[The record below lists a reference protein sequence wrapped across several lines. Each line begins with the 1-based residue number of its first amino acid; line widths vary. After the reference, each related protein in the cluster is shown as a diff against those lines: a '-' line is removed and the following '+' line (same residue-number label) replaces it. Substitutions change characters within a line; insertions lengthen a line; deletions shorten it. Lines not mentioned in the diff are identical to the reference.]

1 MQRAH
6 ARCALFFAALL
17 AALLLAAS
25 PALAQLP
32 ESCLPPG
39 QNHGQGRVDFV
50 YDGDTV
56 RLTDGRR
63 IRLIGL
69 DTPEFH
75 HRDERRD
82 AEPYAEE
89 ARKALM
95 ALLAE
100 HDHQVLIVH
109 DRERH
114 DRYQR
119 TLAHLY
125 TPDGRSITALMLHQG
140 LGTRLTIPPNDWNV
154 DCYRDAE
161 REASIAQRGIWSRS
175 ENGLFDTRDLP
186 RDSTGF
192 RRVEGRVVRIG
203 DSPRAIWINLEGDVA
218 LRIDREDLQ
227 FFPDLDVTNLV
238 DTRVRGRG
246 YVYNHRGQLRI
257 RLRHAADL
265 QIIAVNGPES

>member
-1 MQRAH
+1 MQGAH
-6 ARCALFFAALL
+6 ARCALFFAALF
-17 AALLLAAS
+17 AALLLATA

-39 QNHGQGRVDFV
+39 QDHGKARVDFV

-56 RLTDGRR
+56 RLVDGRR

-75 HRDERRD
+75 HRDERRE
-82 AEPYAEE
+82 AEPYAVE
-89 ARKALM
+89 AHEALK

-100 HDHQVLIVH
+100 HGQQVLLVH
-109 DRERH
+109 DRQRH

-125 TPDGRSITALMLHQG
+125 TPDGRSITALMLQQG

-161 REASIAQRGIWSRS
+161 REAGIAQRGIWSLS
-175 ENGLFDTRDLP
+175 QNSLFEATELP
-186 RDSTGF
+186 RDATGF
-192 RRVEGRVVRIG
+192 RRVEGRVTRIG
-203 DSPRAIWINLEGDVA
+203 ESPRAIWINLEGDVA

-227 FFPDLDVTNLV
+227 FFPDLDVTSLM
-238 DTRVRGRG
+238 DARVRGRG

-265 QIIAVNGPES
+265 EILAVNGS